1 MSPTPSRPCDRTAG
15 LSHRFLEEAT
25 MKSEDFAF
33 HIAAVPAAIAWIGA
47 RNAVDATHAL
57 HQLRFAIDVAVIEL
71 LLRTATELLGHP
83 PDR

>member
-1 MSPTPSRPCDRTAG
+1 M
-15 LSHRFLEEAT
+15 LEEAT

-33 HIAAVPAAIAWIGA
+33 YTAAMPVAIAWIGA
-47 RNAVDATHAL
+47 RNAVGATHPL
-57 HQLRFAIDVAVIEL
+57 QQLRLAIDEAVIEL